1 MFTKEAR
8 LKEIRYN
15 IKNIRKYNH
24 KLKERIIRLID
35 ENKGKFF
42 DPILRQEIIPMR
54 RNMLKEEKELRAAV
68 DMSFEEFAGIDK
80 LITDFKRVLI
90 NNTKKNMWK
99 ELEPFIGLD
108 PRHDGD
114 PSDWDKKYSQC
125 TAVRKIK
132 EKYRRYK

>member
-1 MFTKEAR
+1 MTTYKIIHPTIKEYEEMDRIRFPFMFTKEAR

-15 IKNIRKYNH
+15 RKNIRKYNH

-54 RNMLKEEKELRAAV
+54 RNMLKEEKELGAAV

-90 NNTKKNMWK
+90 NNTKKICGKN
-99 ELEPFIGLD
+99 
-108 PRHDGD
+108 
-114 PSDWDKKYSQC
+114 
-125 TAVRKIK
+125 
-132 EKYRRYK
+132 